1 MEILNVFTG
10 FVGIIAVI
18 SVLLIVI
25 AISRYRRCPS
35 NQILVVFGKVG
46 RGRSAKCIHGGGTF
60 IIPLIQDYKYLS
72 LQPMTIEI
80 NLSGALSKQNIRI
93 NTPSTFTVAISTEQ
107 TTMLNA
113 AERLLGMSYEE
124 IVQLAEDIILG
135 QLRLV
140 IATLDIEEIN
150 QDRELFLKQVNDN
163 VTSELNKIGLQLINV
178 NIKDIT
184 DESEYIEAIGKKSA
198 AEAVNKAKVA
208 VAEQERNGAIGE
220 SKANRERE
228 VQVAF
233 ESAEAEKGR
242 KEAEKNQRIALA
254 HFETESASEEA
265 KANKLKE
272 VAIAS
277 QAAEIETGKKAAESE
292 KRISVADYEASTIE
306 KENISKARIA
316 EYNATLAEENAKS
329 QERSQVARANA
340 TKEILEAERSSELAR
355 LEKEEVVQKE
365 IEKKKIEIA
374 AEADA
379 ERQRRLA
386 KGEADS
392 IRMKYEAEAQGMKEL
407 IKAKADG
414 YRQLISACNN
424 DTKMAATLMLLEKME
439 TLVDKQVEAISNL
452 KIDKI
457 TVWDSGNGSDG
468 GTTSNFI
475 RNFISSMP
483 PLQDLASQVGIEL
496 PKFLGTL
503 KDADSL
509 EKIKTEIQSAKEK
522 IEEEGNISSVET
534 SGEDNTDEQDE
545 TVNN

>member
-1 MEILNVFTG
+1 MDFLNIFTG
-10 FVGIIAVI
+10 FVGIITFI
-18 SVLLIVI
+18 SVLLIIV

-60 IIPLIQDYKYLS
+60 IIPLIQDYKYMS

-107 TTMLNA
+107 MIMLNA
-113 AERLLGMSYEE
+113 AERLLGMSYDE
-124 IVQLAEDIILG
+124 IMQLAEDIILG

-163 VTSELNKIGLQLINV
+163 VTTELNKIGLQLINV

-184 DESEYIEAIGKKSA
+184 DESGYIEAIGKKSA
-198 AEAVNKAKVA
+198 AEAINKAKVA
-208 VAEQERNGAIGE
+208 VAEQERNGSIGE

-233 ESAEAEKGR
+233 EFAEAEKGR
-242 KEAEKNQRIALA
+242 KEAEKNQRIAIA
-254 HFETESASEEA
+254 HFETESATEEA

-272 VAIAS
+272 VEVAS
-277 QAAEIETGKKAAESE
+277 QNAQIETGIKASEIE
-292 KRISVADYEASTIE
+292 KRMSVAEYEASAIE
-306 KENISKARIA
+306 KENIEKARIA
-316 EYNATLAEENAKS
+316 SYNATLAEENAKA
-329 QERSQVARANA
+329 QERSQVARAKA
-340 TKEILEAERSSELAR
+340 EKEILSAERSAELAR
-355 LEKEEVVQKE
+355 LEKEEVVRKE

-374 AEADA
+374 AEAEA
-379 ERQRRLA
+379 EKNRRLA
-386 KGEADS
+386 RGEADS
-392 IRMKYEAEAQGMKEL
+392 IRMRYDAEAQGMKEL
-407 IKAKADG
+407 IQAKADG
-414 YRQLISACNN
+414 YNQLIKACNN

-475 RNFISSMP
+475 RNFITSMP

-503 KDADSL
+503 KDNTSL
-509 EKIKTEIQSAKEK
+509 DNVKGKIKAAKEE
-522 IEEEGNISSVET
+522 IATTDEEGET
-534 SGEDNTDEQDE
+534 ATGEE
-545 TVNN
+545 